1 MIPQF
6 PESRESAT
14 RHDAREE
21 LRRVAG
27 LLGRIPQDQ
36 RDALTWTVIEGES
49 LEEVAERQ
57 QVARETGKTRI
68 SRARGA
74 LRRMMGSSSEGE
86 IDEEGA

>member
-1 MIPQF
+1 LVSTEDGVIPQF

-36 RDALTWTVIEGES
+36 RDALTWTVIEGEAD
-49 LEEVAERQ
+49 LQVIAARLKEGPEPLAVLAEPTSPR
-57 QVARETGKTRI
+57 
-68 SRARGA
+68 
-74 LRRMMGSSSEGE
+74 
-86 IDEEGA
+86 